1 MRVCVLLEALGL
13 QRNRMCITLR
23 TQPGNLVQ
31 GINLHHMPSA
41 VSWLYGFQVALSICC
56 AVYAMLCYAM
66 QCNASPSYSCTALC
80 GLPTELQRLRMHMS
94 AGIDKVV

>member
-23 TQPGNLVQ
+23 TQPGNFVQ

-56 AVYAMLCYAM
+56 AVYAMLCNAM
-66 QCNASPSYSCTALC
+66 QCKPFVQLHSSVWIAKRAAEAAHAYVC
-80 GLPTELQRLRMHMS
+80 RHR
-94 AGIDKVV
+94 